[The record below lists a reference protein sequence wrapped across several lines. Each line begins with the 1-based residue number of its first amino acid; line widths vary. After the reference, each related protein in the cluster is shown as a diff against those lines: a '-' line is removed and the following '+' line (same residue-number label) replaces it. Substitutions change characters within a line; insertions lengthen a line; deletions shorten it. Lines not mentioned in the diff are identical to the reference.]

1 LTDEF
6 GIPLALTL
14 SGANVH
20 DIKMAKSLFLCLRIK
35 RPNCRSVIQ
44 NALLD
49 KGYDSDPLRKWLA
62 GKGYAEHIPY
72 KENRKRAK
80 RIKMSGR
87 RKARRWI
94 VESAGSWL
102 NRFRRLKI
110 RYENK
115 EGNYLAFVAFACAII
130 IFRRL

>member
-1 LTDEF
+1 M
-6 GIPLALTL
+6 ALTL

-20 DIKMAKSLFLCLRIK
+20 DIKMAKSLFLCLKIK
-35 RPNCRSVIQ
+35 PPKSRRVIQ

-49 KGYDSDPLRKWLA
+49 KGYDSDPFRRWLA
-62 GKGYAEHIPY
+62 GKGYVEHIPY

-80 RIKMSGR
+80 KIRTPGR

-94 VESAGSWL
+94 VESVGSWL
-102 NRFRRLKI
+102 NRFRRLKV

-115 EGNYLAFVAFACAII
+115 ENNYMAFIAFACAII